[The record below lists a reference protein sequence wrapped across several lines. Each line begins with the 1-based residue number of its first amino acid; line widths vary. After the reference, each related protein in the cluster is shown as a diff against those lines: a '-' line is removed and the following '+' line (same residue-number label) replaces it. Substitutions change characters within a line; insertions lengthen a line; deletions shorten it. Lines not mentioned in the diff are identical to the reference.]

1 MTEKL
6 KLYKVP
12 INRKPGVPPLSTLKT
27 LLPSLEEAQLLA
39 MDEAAL
45 LAALGI
51 STKQKVAKTCYIGPP
66 IEETNT
72 TTNASDPDAE
82 VDLSLSI
89 FVNQSINLNTSDSSN
104 L

>member
-1 MTEKL
+1 MTDL
-6 KLYKVP
+6 KIP
-12 INRKPGVPPLSTLKT
+12 TRKWFPFKSRLFDV
-27 LLPSLEEAQLLA
+27 LPSMEEAQLLA

-82 VDLSLSI
+82 VDP
-89 FVNQSINLNTSDSSN
+89 
-104 L
+104 

>member
-1 MTEKL
+1 MTGVTEKL

-89 FVNQSINLNTSDSSN
+89 L